1 VKFLTTLIA
10 GLSAPDNEAS
20 VRALVRLS
28 GLIVGA
34 VALFS
39 VGFHAIMAFEGRDYS
54 WWTSVYWTLVTMS
67 TLGYGDITFLSDLGR
82 MYSLVVLF
90 AGAILILVMM
100 PFTFIQVVYLPWRS
114 AMRRAGAPR
123 ELPASIRDHVIVV
136 GLDPVSDALI
146 DRLRAAGVDYAL
158 LVDDVEEGLA
168 LHDDGYR
175 VAVGAYDDPETYRG
189 VRADRAAM
197 IFTGRND
204 TTNTNVAFTARE
216 VTDRPTI
223 VATVDH
229 VDSIDILELA
239 GCDRVLH
246 LGDLLGRAFA
256 RRILSPTARS
266 KTIAGFED
274 LVIAETSAAGTEL
287 VGRTL
292 MELGL
297 RRRFGVTVVGLWER
311 GSLEMATP
319 ELTVE
324 ETSILILAGTRD
336 QIAAYDAAYTTDAD
350 GDGIPDEATAPVVI
364 IGGGRVGRATAAA
377 LAESGI
383 DYRIIERLGERIRD
397 DDRYV
402 HGDAADRDT
411 LRRAG
416 IDDTPAV
423 VVTTHDDD
431 TNLFLTLYC
440 RKLRPEIEILGR
452 VTRDRNLS
460 TIHRAGADF
469 VLSYASAGAIE
480 VWNTIRADSTV
491 LLAEGLVMFRTPTPR
506 ELTTRPLRETHVP
519 RATGCYVI
527 AVVDDDDGVST
538 QLDLDAPLPADSQI
552 VLIGTE
558 EGEQRFLRRYVAR
571 SERSRLGRWWD
582 RLRGRT

>member
-1 VKFLTTLIA
+1 
-10 GLSAPDNEAS
+10 
-20 VRALVRLS
+20 
-28 GLIVGA
+28 
-34 VALFS
+34 
-39 VGFHAIMAFEGRDYS
+39 
-54 WWTSVYWTLVTMS
+54 
-67 TLGYGDITFLSDLGR
+67 
-82 MYSLVVLF
+82 
-90 AGAILILVMM
+90 
-100 PFTFIQVVYLPWRS
+100 
-114 AMRRAGAPR
+114 
-123 ELPASIRDHVIVV
+123 
-136 GLDPVSDALI
+136 
-146 DRLRAAGVDYAL
+146 
-158 LVDDVEEGLA
+158 VDDVEEGLG

-175 VAVGAYDDPETYRG
+175 VAVGAYDDPETYRNI
-189 VRADRAAM
+189 RADRAAM

-229 VDSIDILELA
+229 VDSIDVLELA

-519 RATGCYVI
+519 R
-527 AVVDDDDGVST
+527 DDGLLRDRRRRRRRRREHAARPRRPAAGR
-538 QLDLDAPLPADSQI
+538 QPDRADRHRGGRGALPAA
-552 VLIGTE
+552 
-558 EGEQRFLRRYVAR
+558 LRRTVRAFPAR
-571 SERSRLGRWWD
+571 PVVGSSARPHLSTRRRLGGPPAPRRGYATRSTKAASCL
-582 RLRGRT
+582 RLRTSTMSST